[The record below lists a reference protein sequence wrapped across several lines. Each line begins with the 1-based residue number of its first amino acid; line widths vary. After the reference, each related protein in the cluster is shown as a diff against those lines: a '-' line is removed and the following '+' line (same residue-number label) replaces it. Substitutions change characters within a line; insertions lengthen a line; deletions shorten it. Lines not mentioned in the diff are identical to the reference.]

1 MGRQTATSSSE
12 SAPPRRRDW
21 RATACAAPTWPAP
34 VARATSAVL
43 PTERPMKS
51 TCKSI
56 ATWLAIP
63 TPAIAAGP
71 RRPTIISEAMLIA
84 SRRRFSTR
92 LGQARERTPWLS
104 GPLRPGAE
112 LPVSG
117 GAAAG
122 PGGPSAVRA
131 RAGEAMGFYRPR
143 EALCASSAT
152 MAR

>member
-1 MGRQTATSSSE
+1 
-12 SAPPRRRDW
+12 
-21 RATACAAPTWPAP
+21 
-34 VARATSAVL
+34 
-43 PTERPMKS
+43 MKR

-92 LGQARERTPWLS
+92 LGQARERTLW
-104 GPLRPGAE
+104 A
-112 LPVSG
+112 
-117 GAAAG
+117 AAAG
-122 PGGPSAVRA
+122 AVAASRAPVAPAPRRTRAGAAVGGPGRPRRRSAVRA
-131 RAGEAMGFYRPR
+131 RAGVADAAFYRPR
-143 EALCASSAT
+143 EAVCASSAT

>member
-1 MGRQTATSSSE
+1 
-12 SAPPRRRDW
+12 
-21 RATACAAPTWPAP
+21 
-34 VARATSAVL
+34 
-43 PTERPMKS
+43 MKR

-92 LGQARERTPWLS
+92 LGQARERTLWE
-104 GPLRPGAE
+104 RP
-112 LPVSG
+112 
-117 GAAAG
+117 AAAGRGAPVGRGAVG

-131 RAGEAMGFYRPR
+131 RAGELMGFYRPR